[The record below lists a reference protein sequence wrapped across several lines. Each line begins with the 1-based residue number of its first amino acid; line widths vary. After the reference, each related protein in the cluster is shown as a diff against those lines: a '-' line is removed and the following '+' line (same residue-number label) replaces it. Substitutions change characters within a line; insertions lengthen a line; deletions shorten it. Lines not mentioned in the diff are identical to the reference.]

1 MIRFEHVTKSY
12 GKTTILKDLN
22 FTIPDGQFV
31 ILIGPSGCGK
41 TTTMKL
47 INRLLEPDSGI
58 ISING
63 QDIRLQ
69 DKVELRRHIGY
80 VIQQI
85 GLFPNMTVSIKSE
98 PMH

>member
-1 MIRFEHVTKSY
+1 MIQFEHVTKSY
-12 GKTTILKDLN
+12 EKATILKDLN

-63 QDIRLQ
+63 KDIRLQ
-69 DKVELRRHIGY
+69 DKVE
-80 VIQQI
+80 
-85 GLFPNMTVSIKSE
+85 
-98 PMH
+98 